1 MKCVL
6 LYSKRHFT
14 PGVDSD
20 LNGSSA
26 GVISKEIYET
36 LASIENLEL
45 YYYDA
50 FNLEEWKSVNSDI
63 LVSIVDSFD
72 LAYWYFKPKIAILIA
87 VNQHPFD
94 RLLTTADTSKK
105 SWPKNVLS
113 GSDGYLQ
120 NANGLRKANA
130 VIYVGNEI
138 TALSFKNYL
147 PETKLYQA
155 YYLPHSG
162 IRGSH
167 QETKESRSVLVLMS
181 SIGFRKGFD
190 RFYEALNLDSEAL
203 SKFKFN
209 IVGSP
214 EGDFWEEKVLELTYK
229 YSNVNFQGWISNLS
243 PEFQSILNNSDYAIF
258 PTREEGMVGSLLECI
273 ASGILCLHTQN
284 SGLDNSLDFL
294 KLPSAGN
301 LNLANKLNFIDGLD
315 DSQKNSVKEIQ
326 KIDLNFQIKMS
337 ESVGNALMLAINEAN
352 TNKKIWSKFVFK
364 YYVSYLRV
372 YAKVPSGI
380 LFRRFKFI
388 SRNSLRNRLYLRHLK
403 LLKFSITF
411 KNLIS

>member
-63 LVSIVDSFD
+63 LVSIIDSFD

-87 VNQHPFD
+87 VNQHPLD

-105 SWPKNVLS
+105 GLPKNVLS

-229 YSNVNFQGWISNLS
+229 YPNVNFQGWISNLS

-315 DSQKNSVKEIQ
+315 DSQKNSVREIQ

-352 TNKKIWSKFVFK
+352 TNKEIWSKFVFK